1 MERKRESLDVSIVIP
16 CSDDPLLEKCLQSID
31 VDTDVIVALNAPSPE
46 VRNILTKFPAVRTTE
61 TNRRGI
67 APAYN
72 LGIEEACS
80 NTILLMDSDC
90 VFESGTIERLYK
102 LGLNHQVAKGRVVF
116 QRRGAISSAIAS
128 LREYTTSNL
137 VNAYSPPLLF
147 DKKIV
152 DKIGYYFHPDL
163 IWSEDAD
170 FDRRVKKA
178 NIPIGYDP
186 NAIIY
191 HKALTLAEDLRSAFF
206 YGVGR
211 QIGKDA
217 GIYAPHTFHSSLEN
231 IWKVANNSI
240 NIAHRKGLPV
250 AAYYL
255 LLWNTWFRMGTFIQ
269 HYIKK
274 YGT

>member
-1 MERKRESLDVSIVIP
+1 MERTKEILDVSIVIP
-16 CSDDPLLEKCLQSID
+16 CSSDPLLERCLQSID
-31 VDTDVIVALNAPSPE
+31 ENTDVVVALNAPTPE
-46 VRNILTKFPAVRTTE
+46 VRNIVAKFPGVRTAE

-67 APAYN
+67 ARAYN
-72 LGIEEACS
+72 IGIEAADS
-80 NTILLMDSDC
+80 DNVLLMDSDC
-90 VFESGTIERLYK
+90 IFESGTIKRLYE
-102 LGLNHQVAKGRVVF
+102 LGQEYRVAKGNVVF
-116 QRRGAISSAIAS
+116 SRTGVTSSTIAK
-128 LREYTTSNL
+128 LREYTTSDQ

-147 DKKIV
+147 DRKIV

-170 FDRRVKKA
+170 FDARVKRA

-186 NAIIY
+186 EAIIY
-191 HKALTLAEDLRSAFF
+191 HKTLTPRDDLRSAFF

-217 GIYAPHTFHSSLEN
+217 GVYAPHTFRSFVEN
-231 IWKVANNSI
+231 IGKVAHNSVD
-240 NIAHRKGLPV
+240 IANRKDILT

-255 LLWNTWFRMGTFIQ
+255 LLWNTAFRMGTFTQ